1 MKKTLSKKKILLL
14 VLLLAVSILVIARK
28 DSYYE
33 IREYY
38 AINMDETKYELTNQ
52 EELEIRQYFVAK
64 QSELQNVYLR
74 FYIENL
80 VNLKGRIIISIED
93 SSGDS
98 IVSSQ
103 MPLSHLT
110 QTETADWTEFSME
123 SDLEKG
129 KTYTLV
135 IKTKNVITDTNGSC
149 SLYLS
154 KNKSFLFGNLTLN
167 GQANSRRLESTFK
180 YNTYCVDD
188 IVKMLFLLILSAIFV
203 VVYDTGVFLS
213 AGRRISKRWSDNAL
227 LKAINRKTGRILK
240 WQITDGTRF
249 LSRLIFVLTPLIA
262 YYIMQTFSA
271 YNLSSFIDQLV
282 CIQGPLNLLIYTLI
296 LLVFYLITNRTKYA
310 ALFTVL
316 TAYILGLANYFV
328 WNFRGS
334 PIVAADL
341 ASLKTATNVAG
352 NYNYS
357 PGLDAVW
364 ATVLSVAFVSVLL
377 SLDTRK
383 GLAFKKRIV
392 LLLVTALLMTGT
404 WGVFFHSTLM
414 KKLNVSVSVWMPERD
429 YAQNGS
435 ALSFLLTWTYYIV
448 EKPAGYSEKAAE
460 EITKGYISDSASGDS
475 SKNNMV
481 NSESSNNDDSPNG
494 DSRTSNGTSEVKPN
508 IIAIMNESFSDL
520 AVDTDIETTEDYM
533 PYIHNLTENT
543 VKGHLYVSV
552 LGGNT
557 ANSEFEFQTGNS
569 ISFFPARSIPYNSY
583 VKTRTGSLTWTLKE
597 QGYVGG
603 KAIHPYYG
611 DGWNRETVYPL
622 LGFNDFIT
630 QDDFHNNTY
639 VREFISDET
648 DFERL
653 ISEYEEQRKTSSA
666 PFYEFTVTMQNHGGY
681 AGTHGL
687 VDEKIQVTNPTNI
700 NDQVTQYL
708 NLIRLSDEAFKNLT
722 KYFEKVDE
730 PTVIVMFGDH
740 QPGFTDSVYD
750 ELMGQSTTKLGIEDT
765 AKMYQVPYVI
775 WANYDIR
782 EETLDMSAN
791 YLSSYLLN
799 LTGNKMTGYNKY
811 LLHLMK
817 KVPVLSAICYIGDD
831 GVIHAS
837 GEESEYSDLIR
848 EYQIVQYNNMF
859 DTDNRIPDFFFLKK

>member
-1 MKKTLSKKKILLL
+1 MKKILSNLSKKKLLL
-14 VLLLAVSILVIARK
+14 LILLLAVSVLVIAKR

-38 AINMDETKYELTNQ
+38 AINMSETKYELNNQ
-52 EELEIRQYFVAK
+52 EEQEIRQYFVAK

-80 VNLKGRIIISIED
+80 VNLKGRMIVSIED
-93 SSGDS
+93 SNGENVASRQTLL
-98 IVSSQ
+98 SS
-103 MPLSHLT
+103 LT

-123 SDLEKG
+123 CKLEKG
-129 KTYTLV
+129 QTYTLV
-135 IKTKNVITDTNGSC
+135 IKTKNVDTKADGSC
-149 SLYLS
+149 NLYLS

-167 GQANSRRLESTFK
+167 GHENSRRLESTFK
-180 YNTYCVDD
+180 YNTYCRDD
-188 IVKMLFLLILSAIFV
+188 IVKMFLLLILTAIFV
-203 VVYDTGVFLS
+203 IGHDSEKFRSVRCKVAKPAMNLC
-213 AGRRISKRWSDNAL
+213 A
-227 LKAINRKTGRILK
+227 
-240 WQITDGTRF
+240 
-249 LSRLIFVLTPLIA
+249 SRLLFVLTPLVA

-271 YNLSSFIDQLV
+271 YDLSSFADQLFCV
-282 CIQGPLNLLIYTLI
+282 QGPLNLLIYTLI
-296 LLVFYLITNRTKYA
+296 LLAFYLITNRTKYA
-310 ALFTVL
+310 ALLTVL
-316 TAYILGLANYFV
+316 LTYILGLANYFV

-341 ASLKTATNVAG
+341 ASLKTATNVAS

-357 PGLDAVW
+357 LGLDAVW
-364 ATVLSVAFVSVLL
+364 ATVLLVSFVAVLL
-377 SLDTRK
+377 SLDTVK
-383 GLAFKKRIV
+383 GLHIKKRII
-392 LLLVTALLMTGT
+392 LLLVTALLTTGT
-404 WGVFFHSTLM
+404 WGVFFHTNLM

-448 EKPAGYSEKAAE
+448 EKPSGYSEQAAE
-460 EITKGYISDSASGDS
+460 EITKGYVSDSVSDDISSDDTASD
-475 SKNNMV
+475 ND
-481 NSESSNNDDSPNG
+481 SNNGISKA
-494 DSRTSNGTSEVKPN
+494 SVKPN

-533 PYIHNLTENT
+533 PFIHNLTENT

-583 VKTRTGSLTWTLKE
+583 VKTKTGSLTWTLE
-597 QGYVGG
+597 DQGYVGN

-622 LGFNDFIT
+622 LGFKDFIT

-648 DFERL
+648 DFNRL
-653 ISEYEEQRKTSSA
+653 ISEYEEQRKTNSD

-687 VDEKIQVTNPTNI
+687 VNEKLQVTTPANV

-708 NLIRLSDEAFKNLT
+708 NLIRLSDEAFENLT
-722 KYFEKVDE
+722 KYFEKIDE

-750 ELMGQSTTKLGIEDT
+750 ELMGQSTTKLDIEDT
-765 AKMYQVPYVI
+765 SKMYQVPYVI
-775 WANYDIR
+775 WANYDI
-782 EETLDMSAN
+782 EEENLDMSAN

-799 LTGNKMTGYNKY
+799 LTGSKMTGYNKY
-811 LLHLMK
+811 LLNLMK

-831 GVIHAS
+831 GVVHAS
-837 GEESEYSDLIR
+837 GEESEYSDLIKD
-848 EYQIVQYNNMF
+848 YQIVQYNNMF
-859 DTDNRIPDFFFLKK
+859 DTDNRIPDFFFLKE